1 MKNYFEAFTIPYWQ
15 TKVIDWEYKKKSLL
29 SLHYNNKHN
38 MCGGDEQYT
47 DYNSK
52 NSYHSQVQSILLD
65 DLYSARKAL
74 NLEHHTLRVT
84 TAWFQM
90 YEQYHHH
97 PIHNHG
103 INGFSSVCYIEY
115 DHNEHEPT
123 RFVCPFNSYINN
135 DMIEFIPNDIEEGSI
150 VFFPSNVPHYVAP
163 NKSTKPRLIL
173 SFNITY

>member
-65 DLYSARKAL
+65 DLYSL
-74 NLEHHTLRVT
+74 NMTIMNMNLQDLYVHLIV
-84 TAWFQM
+84 
-90 YEQYHHH
+90 
-97 PIHNHG
+97 IL
-103 INGFSSVCYIEY
+103 I
-115 DHNEHEPT
+115 
-123 RFVCPFNSYINN
+123 
-135 DMIEFIPNDIEEGSI
+135 MI
-150 VFFPSNVPHYVAP
+150 
-163 NKSTKPRLIL
+163 
-173 SFNITY
+173 